1 MQTFSSILQD
11 KIRSHNESWQS
22 FYINLKSDLCE
33 KCLTKRFGTTLQT
46 AMSPTLK
53 ILPWKKKRH
62 KSNLG
67 FFGNHTKPDD
77 LQLFY
82 GNRDDG
88 VKVLLECKLMHDSG
102 NYDVRNG
109 FSQLLEYL
117 LEGKWQEG
125 CLVIFDQRKSG
136 GELFL
141 HEGSSDADEYKK
153 LNTWFANK
161 FSLAD
166 CPVVPLQNITISIV
180 RLYEKDG
187 HLDAEVF
194 RISGPSDSQ
203 DANSEGETTA
213 PPH

>member
-11 KIRSHNESWQS
+11 KIRSHNADWQA
-22 FYINLKSDLCE
+22 FCTDLKTGLCE
-33 KCLTKRFGTTLQT
+33 KCLTKRFGETLQT
-46 AMSPTLK
+46 AMSTTLNV
-53 ILPWKKKRH
+53 IPWEKPRHESKR
-62 KSNLG
+62 G
-67 FFGNHTKPDD
+67 FFGNHITPDD
-77 LQLFY
+77 LQLSY
-82 GNRDDG
+82 RNRDDG
-88 VKVLLECKLMHDSG
+88 VKVLLECKLMHNRG

-166 CPVVPLQNITISIV
+166 CPVVTLQNITISIV

-194 RISGPSDSQ
+194 RISGPGDSQ
-203 DANSEGETTA
+203 EANS
-213 PPH
+213 